1 MTREFTCNR
10 RMLLLLA
17 LGAVAGCGVS
27 TATDEANVS
36 PEGQRYLLAD
46 EPEGAVSIVEAKA
59 ALGLQDTVVLI
70 GRIAAGDQSPWH
82 NGKAAFLLSD
92 AAAFVDDSDHHHECH
107 DHSNCKFCGEKTSI
121 TDRLAIVQFVD
132 DRGEV
137 LSVDARKLLGV
148 QENDLVVVQG
158 RGEVDSLGN
167 LTLNA
172 AGIYVR
178 R

>member
-1 MTREFTCNR
+1 MQNLILNR
-10 RMLLLLA
+10 RKLLILA
-17 LGAVAGCGVS
+17 LGAVAGCGAS
-27 TATDEANVS
+27 NATEDAGALLD
-36 PEGQRYLLAD
+36 GQGFLLND
-46 EPEGAVSIVEAKA
+46 EPEGAVSIVDAKA
-59 ALGLQDTVVLI
+59 ALGTHDDVVLL

-82 NGKAAFLLSD
+82 AGKAAFLVSD
-92 AAAFVDDSDHHHECH
+92 AAALVDDHEHHHECD

-132 DRGEV
+132 EQGQV
-137 LSVDARKLLGV
+137 LPIDARKLLGV
-148 QENDLVVVQG
+148 QDNDLVVVRG
-158 RGEVDSLGN
+158 RGKVDSLGN